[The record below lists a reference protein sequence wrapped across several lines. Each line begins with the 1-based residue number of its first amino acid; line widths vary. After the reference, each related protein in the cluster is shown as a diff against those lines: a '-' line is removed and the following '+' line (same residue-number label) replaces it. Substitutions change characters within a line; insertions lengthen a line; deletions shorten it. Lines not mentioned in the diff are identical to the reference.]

1 MYLKICLSNGT
12 DSKWVDL
19 SKNPN
24 LKNISEEMGS
34 IYVDDIKTDLDFD
47 WIEFDELQNII
58 NVFNYLSSNR
68 LKSDFKKIL
77 ELGLSFYE
85 AYEKIIENRYYIFK
99 ADDIYDVGVY
109 MVSNNHWTYKRN
121 EIPDDIYK
129 VLDFQLIGEEFFN
142 SWNCDFVDG
151 KCIAVY

>member
-1 MYLKICLSNGT
+1 MGLT
-12 DSKWVDL
+12 QKWIDL

-34 IYVDDIKTDLDFD
+34 IYVDDIKTDLDFG

-99 ADDIYDVGVY
+99 ADDIY
-109 MVSNNHWTYKRN
+109 SIRFSTNRRR
-121 EIPDDIYK
+121 I
-129 VLDFQLIGEEFFN
+129 F
-142 SWNCDFVDG
+142 
-151 KCIAVY
+151 